1 MKKIWSVILAA
12 ALAVSVTGCSASS
25 GSAGKAS
32 GYQAKK
38 VTLTYVKSP
47 LNVPSIVEKEKG
59 LLAAAYKK
67 YGVSVEYANLTT
79 GPEQTQALA
88 SGDVQFLYAVGATS
102 VITAAAGGADVKIIS
117 MYSRSPKAFEIFT
130 KNKNIQSAADLK
142 GKKIAGPKGTIL
154 HELLVAYLK
163 TAGLTQKDVNFVS
176 MDIPS
181 SQAALESGSVDAALL
196 AGANAYNEQ
205 KAGARVLT
213 TGENLVDG
221 TIAVATSQKFYNA
234 NKPLVNVFLKTQ
246 KETLEYVQSHHADA
260 MALTAKAT
268 GLSGDAVE
276 SMFPLY
282 DFNPTTR
289 ESDITSM
296 KHTEEFLKSNDMISK
311 DVDVSGLILK

>member
-1 MKKIWSVILAA
+1 MKKFWALILAA
-12 ALAVSVTGCSASS
+12 VLAVSVAGCSKTAGSS
-25 GSAGKAS
+25 GTA

-38 VTLTYVKSP
+38 VTLTYVKAP
-47 LNVPSIVEKEKG
+47 LNVPSIVEKQQS
-59 LLAAAYKK
+59 LLAKAYQK
-67 YGVSVEYANLTT
+67 YGVSVEYSNLTT

-102 VITAAAGGADVKIIS
+102 VITAAASGADVKIIS

-163 TAGLTQKDVNFVS
+163 TAGLTQKDVSFVS

-205 KAGARVLT
+205 KAGARVLA
-213 TGENLVDG
+213 TGQGLVDG
-221 TIAVATSQKFYNA
+221 TIVVATSQKFYHA
-234 NKPLVNVFLKTQ
+234 NKPLVDVFLKTQ
-246 KETLEYVQSHHADA
+246 KETLDYIQNHHADA
-260 MALTAKAT
+260 MAMTAKET
-268 GLSGDAVE
+268 GLSSDAVE
-276 SMFPLY
+276 SMYPLY
-282 DFNPTTR
+282 DFSPTIR
-289 ESDITSM
+289 DSDIASM
-296 KHTEEFLKSNDMISK
+296 KHTEEFLKSNDMIPK
-311 DVDVSGLILK
+311 DVNVNSLILK